1 MSQSKVRL
9 LEDTSVQVYTDQE
22 KDQEKDQDTDQEER
36 QRCKELPPA
45 SEDSGKILEFQQI
58 LERLIQQELHTQ
70 NDGEARCRSI
80 DAAIR
85 RQQLARKEAAV
96 AIEKKNKKK
105 HKIHM

>member
-9 LEDTSVQVYTDQE
+9 LEDTSVQVDTDPDTDPE
-22 KDQEKDQDTDQEER
+22 KDQKEGQGCE
-36 QRCKELPPA
+36 ELPPV

-58 LERLIQQELHTQ
+58 LERLIRQELHTQ

-85 RQQLARKEAAV
+85 RQQLARKEAAA